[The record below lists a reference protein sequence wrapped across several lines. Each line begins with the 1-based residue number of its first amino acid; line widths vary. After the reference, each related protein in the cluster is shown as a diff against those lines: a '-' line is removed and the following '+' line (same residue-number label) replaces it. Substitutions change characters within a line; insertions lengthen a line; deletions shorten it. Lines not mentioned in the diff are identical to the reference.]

1 MSWSVLCDSVCWFSL
16 FNIVYCKYWILMTK
30 YGSRFKRNKLSEIS
44 AFASSFLIVPKTLSH
59 CWLFLWTT
67 LTCFKHIRHLVISP
81 ICALCY
87 FLPSVAVVGSSVCS
101 QLATSVVILSPL
113 AKCDLTLL
121 FVWSDVFLKRPH
133 SPIGC
138 RCQVTPHSVGFL
150 EAGRSSRGS
159 PERPVNVGQSRLSIF

>member
-1 MSWSVLCDSVCWFSL
+1 MTICNNPVDSGG
-16 FNIVYCKYWILMTK
+16 N
-30 YGSRFKRNKLSEIS
+30 RKLSEIKLAHLPQLFFYYS
-44 AFASSFLIVPKTLSH
+44 DSSQDSVSQSH
-59 CWLFLWTT
+59 RWLFSSTT

-121 FVWSDVFLKRPH
+121 FVWNEVFLKSPH
-133 SPIGC
+133 APIGC
-138 RCQVTPHSVGFL
+138 RCQVTPHGRLLVRSRSFPKILSG
-150 EAGRSSRGS
+150 EARKC
-159 PERPVNVGQSRLSIF
+159 

>member
-1 MSWSVLCDSVCWFSL
+1 MFASTFFFNTDSSQDSVSQ
-16 FNIVYCKYWILMTK
+16 
-30 YGSRFKRNKLSEIS
+30 
-44 AFASSFLIVPKTLSH
+44 SH
-59 CWLFLWTT
+59 HWLFLSTT

-121 FVWSDVFLKRPH
+121 FVWNDVFLKSPH
-133 SPIGC
+133 APIGC
-138 RCQVTPHSVGFL
+138 CYQVTPHGSGLL
-150 EAGRSSRGS
+150 EAARSRRGS
-159 PERPVNVGQSRLSIF
+159 PESPVNVGQSRLNMF